1 MTDAQFTANIE
12 SGMYNPPRPGARTG
26 ATPGAK
32 AAPKTGTD
40 RTRLNAYTHGLTGQ
54 IHLFT
59 DGEQKAFA
67 LHCKGIVE
75 SLAPVGDLETTLAQ
89 SVAEN
94 HWRLQRIRTIES
106 CAFAVGLEGGAGH
119 PACPQYEDP
128 GEVIMG
134 EAISKAQTWIFK
146 GNHLA
151 LLSLYEGR
159 ISRTIE
165 RTMVELRTLRAERK
179 AARDQILAEALLLAQ
194 HARSK
199 GETYDPA
206 RDFPPGTPG
215 LNSDFSTADIARLI
229 SRNQRLAD
237 ARNHTINL
245 QKPAARTPAAV

>member
-12 SGMYNPPRPGARTG
+12 SGMNNPPSP
-26 ATPGAK
+26 
-32 AAPKTGTD
+32 APKTGAPHSAKSAPKPGAD

-67 LHCKGIVE
+67 LHCKGILD
-75 SLAPVGDLETTLAQ
+75 SPAPVGDLETTLAQ

-94 HWRLQRIRTIES
+94 HWPLQRIRTIES

-119 PACPQYEDP
+119 PACPHYEDA
-128 GEVIMG
+128 GEVVMG

-159 ISRTIE
+159 ISRNIE
-165 RTMVELRTLRAERK
+165 RTMVGLRTLRAERK
-179 AARDQILAEALLLAQ
+179 AARDQALEEALLLAQ
-194 HARSK
+194 HAQSK
-199 GETYDPA
+199 GEQYDPT
-206 RDFPPGTPG
+206 RDFSPEF
-215 LNSDFSTADIARLI
+215 LKANSDFSTAGIARH
-229 SRNQRLAD
+229 QRLAE
-237 ARNHTINL
+237 ARNHAKKGV
-245 QKPAARTPAAV
+245 QTPAAA

>member
-1 MTDAQFTANIE
+1 MSFDVKQAIADAV
-12 SGMYNPPRPGARTG
+12 ARHKAEFPDEPAG
-26 ATPGAK
+26 PA
-32 AAPKTGTD
+32 AAPKVKKGTD

-67 LHCKGIVE
+67 IHCKGILE
-75 SLAPVGDLETTLAQ
+75 SLHPVGFLETTLAQ

-106 CAFAVGLEGGAGH
+106 SAFAVGLEGGAGH
-119 PACPQYEDP
+119 PACPQYEDA
-128 GEVIMG
+128 GEVVMG

-159 ISRTIE
+159 ISRNIE

-179 AARDQILAEALLLAQ
+179 AAREQILEEALVFAQ
-194 HARSK
+194 HAQSK
-199 GETYDPA
+199 GGKYDPA

-215 LNSDFSTADIARLI
+215 INSDFSTADITRLI
-229 SRNQRLAD
+229 GRNLRLAE
-237 ARNHTINL
+237 ARNHAN
-245 QKPAARTPAAV
+245 KGVGAPAAA

>member
-12 SGMYNPPRPGARTG
+12 SGMYDPPRPGAKTNARS
-26 ATPGAK
+26 GAK
-32 AAPKTGTD
+32 PGTD

-54 IHLFT
+54 IQLFT

-67 LHCKGIVE
+67 IHCKGIVE

-119 PACPQYEDP
+119 PACPQYEDA
-128 GEVIMG
+128 GEVVMG

-159 ISRTIE
+159 ISRT
-165 RTMVELRTLRAERK
+165 MVELRTLRAERK
-179 AARDQILAEALLLAQ
+179 AARDQALEEALILAQ
-194 HARSK
+194 HAQSK
-199 GETYDPA
+199 GEKYDPT
-206 RDFPPGTPG
+206 RDFSPEF
-215 LNSDFSTADIARLI
+215 LKANSDFSTAGLARH
-229 SRNQRLAD
+229 QRLAE
-237 ARNHTINL
+237 ARNHAKKGV
-245 QKPAARTPAAV
+245 QTPAAA

>member
-12 SGMYNPPRPGARTG
+12 SGMYDPPRHGARTG
-26 ATPGAK
+26 ANTGAK
-32 AAPKTGTD
+32 SAPKTGTQ

-54 IHLFT
+54 IQLFT

-67 LHCKGIVE
+67 IHCKGIVE
-75 SLAPVGDLETTLAQ
+75 SLAPVGFLETSLAQ

-106 CAFAVGLEGGAGH
+106 SAFAVGLEGGAGH
-119 PACPQYEDP
+119 PACPHYEDA
-128 GEVIMG
+128 GEVVMG

-179 AARDQILAEALLLAQ
+179 AAREQILEEAMVLAQ
-194 HARSK
+194 HAQSK
-199 GETYDPA
+199 GGKYDPA

-215 LNSDFSTADIARLI
+215 INSDFSTADIARLI
-229 SRNQRLAD
+229 TRNQRLNQ
-237 ARNHTINL
+237 ARDHAKKGIRVR
-245 QKPAARTPAAV
+245 PAA

>member
-1 MTDAQFTANIE
+1 MSFDVKRAIADAV
-12 SGMYNPPRPGARTG
+12 ARHKVQYPNEPTG
-26 ATPGAK
+26 P
-32 AAPKTGTD
+32 AAPGSKPGTD

-59 DGEQKAFA
+59 DAEQKAFA

-75 SLAPVGDLETTLAQ
+75 SLHPVGDLEMSLAQ

-119 PACPQYEDP
+119 PACPQYEDAC
-128 GEVIMG
+128 EVVMG

-179 AARDQILAEALLLAQ
+179 AARDQALEEALLLAQ
-194 HARSK
+194 HAQSK
-199 GETYDPA
+199 GEQYDPT
-206 RDFPPGTPG
+206 RDFSPEF
-215 LNSDFSTADIARLI
+215 LKANSDFSTAGIARH
-229 SRNQRLAD
+229 QRLAE
-237 ARNHTINL
+237 ARNHA
-245 QKPAARTPAAV
+245 KKGGGAPAAA

>member
-1 MTDAQFTANIE
+1 MKFDVKQAMADCIARHKAEFPDEPAGPAAPRT
-12 SGMYNPPRPGARTG
+12 RPGTE
-26 ATPGAK
+26 
-32 AAPKTGTD
+32 

-75 SLAPVGDLETTLAQ
+75 SLHPVGDLETTLAQ

-106 CAFAVGLEGGAGH
+106 SAFAVGLEGGAGH
-119 PACPQYEDP
+119 PACPHYEDP
-128 GEVIMG
+128 GEVVMG

-165 RTMVELRTLRAERK
+165 RTLRAERK
-179 AARDQILAEALLLAQ
+179 AARDQALAEALLLAQ
-194 HARSK
+194 HAQSK
-199 GETYDPA
+199 GEKYDPT
-206 RDFPPGTPG
+206 RDFSPEF
-215 LNSDFSTADIARLI
+215 LKANSDFSTAGIARH
-229 SRNQRLAD
+229 QRLAE
-237 ARNHTINL
+237 ARNHAR
-245 QKPAARTPAAV
+245 KGVRTPAAA

>member
-12 SGMYNPPRPGARTG
+12 SGMYDPPRSGAKT
-26 ATPGAK
+26 GAK
-32 AAPKTGTD
+32 AAQKTAQKTGTD

-67 LHCKGIVE
+67 IHCKGIVE
-75 SLAPVGDLETTLAQ
+75 SLHPVGDLEATLAQ

-128 GEVIMG
+128 AEVVMG

-179 AARDQILAEALLLAQ
+179 AARDQALEEALLLAQ
-194 HARSK
+194 HAASK
-199 GETYDPA
+199 GQGYDPT
-206 RDFPPGTPG
+206 RDFSPEF
-215 LNSDFSTADIARLI
+215 LKANSDFSTAGIARH
-229 SRNQRLAD
+229 QRLAE
-237 ARNHTINL
+237 ARNHAR
-245 QKPAARTPAAV
+245 KEVRTPAAA

>member
-1 MTDAQFTANIE
+1 MTDAQFAANIE
-12 SGMYNPPRPGARTG
+12 SGMYDPPRPGAKT
-26 ATPGAK
+26 GAK
-32 AAPKTGTD
+32 AVPKTGTD

-75 SLAPVGDLETTLAQ
+75 SLHPVGDLETTLAQ

-119 PACPQYEDP
+119 PACPQYEDA
-128 GEVIMG
+128 GEVVMG

-159 ISRTIE
+159 ISRT
-165 RTMVELRTLRAERK
+165 MVELRTLRAERK
-179 AARDQILAEALLLAQ
+179 AARDQALEEALILAQ
-194 HARSK
+194 HAQSK
-199 GETYDPA
+199 GEKYDPT
-206 RDFPPGTPG
+206 RDFSPEF
-215 LNSDFSTADIARLI
+215 LKANSDFSTAGIARH
-229 SRNQRLAD
+229 QRLAE
-237 ARNHTINL
+237 ARKHA
-245 QKPAARTPAAV
+245 KKGVHTPATA